1 MPSTGDSFCRLSS
14 LCRPLKWMP
23 PTPDD
28 RRTCGRRQQPPSQ
41 AGRQAGSQR
50 FHLFLLL
57 ASLPLGLPSRVVYFL
72 LPLKLFAQNLSV
84 GHFAFV
90 SLPLWTQVPP
100 WVQQYLRPP
109 PPPSCCNFSCCCCL
123 SAHNCRGVASR
134 SSVSVLPVFFS
145 VSLLHSSSH
154 IPSLPPSLSSSATLV
169 SHSSCLAFSIC
180 MCSTRIWVTF

>member
-1 MPSTGDSFCRLSS
+1 
-14 LCRPLKWMP
+14 MP

-109 PPPSCCNFSCCCCL
+109 PPPSCCNFSWCCCCL
-123 SAHNCRGVASR
+123 YAHNCRGVASR
-134 SSVSVLPVFFS
+134 SSVSVLAVFFS